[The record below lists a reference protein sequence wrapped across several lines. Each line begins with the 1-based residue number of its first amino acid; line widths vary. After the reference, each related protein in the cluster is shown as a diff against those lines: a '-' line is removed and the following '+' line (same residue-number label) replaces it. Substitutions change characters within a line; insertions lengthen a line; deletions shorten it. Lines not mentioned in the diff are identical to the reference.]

1 MDLGRTIQASGDRME
16 VEERALTATC
26 ELHLEVAAPDVPP
39 GFTLPDWSAP
49 VDTEAFFRVCPE
61 DATAK
66 GMFLQAMRDEVER
79 QGKTLSL
86 KSKIHAFRDYPMRRV
101 METILETAE
110 LAFGQLP
117 QRDGIRHVTRL
128 AYTTFASTTI
138 GRAVFGI
145 VGRKAG
151 RILDLSPK
159 AVAYSSS
166 VGRVVVTE
174 VDETARVLSIADVYP
189 FGEPFSIGIIEGV
202 LITCGRRGYVAQRL
216 LSLVDGEFFVR
227 WE

>member
-1 MDLGRTIQASGDRME
+1 
-16 VEERALTATC
+16 LTSSS
-26 ELHLEVAAPDVPP
+26 ELQLDFAAPDVPP
-39 GFTLPDWSAP
+39 GFSLPDWSAP
-49 VDTEAFFRVCPE
+49 VDTEAFFRICPG

-79 QGKTLSL
+79 RGKILSL
-86 KSKIHAFRDYPMRRV
+86 KGRIHAFKDYPMRQV
-101 METILETAE
+101 MEIILETAE

-128 AYTTFASTTI
+128 GYTTFASTMI

-145 VGRKAG
+145 VRRSVG

-159 AVAYSSS
+159 AVAYGSS

-174 VDETARVLSIADVYP
+174 VDETARVLRISDVYP
-189 FGEPFSIGIIEGV
+189 FSEPFSIGMIEGV
-202 LITCGRRGYVAQRL
+202 LIACGRRGYVAQRL
-216 LSLVDGEFFVR
+216 LTLIEGEFFVR

>member
-1 MDLGRTIQASGDRME
+1 VGE
-16 VEERALTATC
+16 EERALTASS
-26 ELHLEVAAPDVPP
+26 ELRLEAAAPDVPP
-39 GFTLPDWSAP
+39 GFSLPDWNAP
-49 VDTEAFFRVCPE
+49 IDTEAFFRACPE

-86 KSKIHAFRDYPMRRV
+86 KGRIHAFGDYPMHRV
-101 METILETAE
+101 MEIILETAD
-110 LAFGQLP
+110 LAFGQLTR
-117 QRDGIRHVTRL
+117 RDGIRHVTRL
-128 AYTTFASTTI
+128 AYTTFAGTTV
-138 GRAVFGI
+138 GRAIFGI
-145 VGRKAG
+145 VGRKVG

-166 VGRVVVTE
+166 VGRLVVTE
-174 VDETARVLSIADVYP
+174 VDETARLLRISDVYP
-189 FGEPFSIGIIEGV
+189 FGEAFSIGIIEGV
-202 LITCGRRGYVAQRL
+202 LITCGRRGCVAQRL

>member
-1 MDLGRTIQASGDRME
+1 MTSS
-16 VEERALTATC
+16 C
-26 ELHLEVAAPDVPP
+26 EPQLDVGAPDVPP
-39 GFTLPDWSAP
+39 GFSLPDWSAP
-49 VDTEAFFRVCPE
+49 VDTEAFFRICPE

-86 KSKIHAFRDYPMRRV
+86 KGKIHAFRDYPMHKV
-101 METILETAE
+101 MEIILETAE
-110 LAFGQLP
+110 LAFGRLP

-128 AYTTFASTTI
+128 GYTTFASTMI
-138 GRAVFGI
+138 GRAVFQI
-145 VGRKAG
+145 VGRKVG

-166 VGRVVVTE
+166 VGRVVAAY
-174 VDETARVLSIADVYP
+174 VDETARVLRISDVYP
-189 FGEPFSIGIIEGV
+189 FGEPFSIGMIEGV
-202 LITCGRRGYVAQRL
+202 LIACGRRGYVAQRP
-216 LSLVDGEFFVR
+216 LSLINGEFFVR